1 VLNNGQ
7 TLNVISA
14 YKDPSPAWLSA
25 NTTHLSNSGGEK
37 ATKRTGESGGGEEDC
52 CADTEFR
59 SLVPATEVVV
69 D

>member
-1 VLNNGQ
+1 MNE
-7 TLNVISA
+7 ISA

-25 NTTHLSNSGGEK
+25 NTTHLSDSGSEE
-37 ATKRTGESGGGEEDC
+37 AAKRTGESGSGEEDC
-52 CADTEFR
+52 SADTEFR